1 MTSTSH
7 FLGWK
12 IARAAPCHPTPAVC
26 CALFYSAHAHRVL
39 IGACNPM
46 LALCLIF
53 AFFLDSGFD
62 SRFQAA
68 LAGRSNWVPEDKLK
82 GTPDPGAQAVALML
96 HAIADQL

>member
-1 MTSTSH
+1 
-7 FLGWK
+7 
-12 IARAAPCHPTPAVC
+12 
-26 CALFYSAHAHRVL
+26 
-39 IGACNPM
+39 M
-46 LALCLIF
+46 LMCLIF